1 MKKWANFFTI
11 VGIISIIVGI
21 VLKFL
26 WFYGIIT
33 FLPLGIKIGSYF
45 LFANT
50 MFLLA
55 IALGIIKL
63 VSEEEL

>member
-11 VGIISIIVGI
+11 IGIISIIVGI

-26 WFYGIIT
+26 WFFGIIT
-33 FLPLGIKIGSYF
+33 FLPLGIKIANYF

-63 VSEEEL
+63 IGKEEL